1 MKNIN
6 SVTKLKGYKPIAFKN
21 KSTIIVA
28 NKNKLFYY
36 DLGNNRIKYFASI
49 NWSLKSKIF
58 SVFAFIYRITRGGI
72 RNGIIFDDY
81 LYCTFE
87 GKIWSLSL
95 SQEGEVQ
102 PKLVFSFL
110 QGSNSLHFS
119 LVDKSDSIKTGFEEG
134 IYFGEYFSNPE
145 KKPVNIFHI
154 DKKQSVNCVYTFS
167 KGEINHVHNVVFDIY
182 RRCAWVLAGDFG
194 KSAGMWQFGE
204 NFKNLL
210 SVINGDQMYRSCVGF
225 AVSEG
230 LLYATDS
237 QFEPNSIRLL
247 TIDGSAVSSQH
258 ICSINGPCIHGS
270 SIGQDFIFTTAT
282 EPNITS
288 ESLTVRDL
296 FSRSLGSGILENRSF
311 VYRIT
316 SNFNVTELFSLSKDI
331 WPYYFAQFGNIVL
344 PEGKNNSDFLVTY
357 SIANK
362 NNDHCM
368 EIRSVKGFR
377 SKLD

>member
-1 MKNIN
+1 MI
-6 SVTKLKGYKPIAFKN
+6 KLKGFKPIAFKN
-21 KSTIIVA
+21 RSTIVVA
-28 NKNKLFYY
+28 KKNKLFYY
-36 DLGNNRIKYFASI
+36 DLGNNRITYFASL
-49 NWSLKSKIF
+49 NWSFKSSIF
-58 SVFAFIYRITRGGI
+58 SVFNFVYRITRGGI
-72 RNGIIFDDY
+72 RNGIVFDNN

-95 SQEGEVQ
+95 NHEGKIQ
-102 PKLVFSFL
+102 PKLVYSFL
-110 QGSNSLHFS
+110 QGTNSLHFS
-119 LVDKSDSIKTGFEEG
+119 LVDESDSIKMGFDEG
-134 IYFGEYFSNPE
+134 IYFGEYFSNAE
-145 KKPVNIFHI
+145 KKPVNILHI
-154 DKKQSVNCVYTFS
+154 AKNQSVKRVFTFS
-167 KGEINHVHNVVFDIY
+167 QGEINHIHNVVFDVY

-194 KSAGMWQFGE
+194 NSAGIWQFGD

-225 AVSEG
+225 AIAEG

-247 TIDGSAVSSQH
+247 TIDGTDVSTKL
-258 ICSINGPCIHGS
+258 ICSINGPCIYGS
-270 SIGQDFIFTTAT
+270 QIGQDFVFTTAT

-288 ESLTVRDL
+288 EFLTFRDL
-296 FSRSLGSGILENRSF
+296 FSTSLGPGIIENKSF

-316 SNFNVTELFSLSKDI
+316 SNFIVSELFSLSKDI
-331 WPYYFAQFGNIVL
+331 WPYYLAQFGNIML

-368 EIRSVKGFR
+368 EIRSEMEFR
-377 SKLD
+377 SKLDKFF